1 MPQKNG
7 LGDNKVRF
15 FANDNST
22 ISVTDVHIVNR
33 CTTGE
38 IADRVY
44 LVLDYSTQKAWIE
57 EGTSA
62 FYAPEAED
70 GAGNFWLIE
79 DDEPLL
85 DIKKFFE
92 GCTLLLS
99 SEMSRPGSASR
110 DIQKYCAI
118 FSSSR

>member
-22 ISVTDVHIVNR
+22 ISVTDVRIVNR
-33 CTTGE
+33 CTAGE
-38 IADRVY
+38 IADTVY
-44 LVLDYSTQKAWIE
+44 LVLDYSTQNAWIE

-79 DDEPLL
+79 DEEPLL

-92 GCTLLLS
+92 GCNLLLS

-110 DIQKYCAI
+110 DIQRYCAR